1 MLFLPEI
8 YGYEPAVVVLGEP
21 TSCKCDAIT
30 VTVERKL
37 SGCAQAGQLA
47 FHILDSKSVHFIESQ
62 RAWPSDACFGL
73 VVGAGLLNRMA
84 DLRKVYLDHSAT
96 TPVDPR
102 VVAAMMPYLTEKFGN
117 ASSVHFFGQEAR
129 AAVDRARR
137 EVAALIGARANE
149 IVFVSGGTEAN
160 NLAIR
165 GVLGANP
172 SNKGHIIT
180 SAIEHSSVRG
190 ICEALE
196 KSGWEITR
204 LPAYGEGVVRAEDV
218 RAALRDNTV
227 LISVMLANNEIGT
240 IQPIE
245 ELSALVRDERAR
257 GRRHLWLHTDAVQ
270 AAGRIPLN
278 VETLGCDLL
287 SLSAHKL
294 YAPKGTGALFVRRGV
309 RLLSQNVGGHQEREK
324 RAGTE
329 GVPGI
334 VAFGAAAKLAREE
347 LDERSRHDRRLRDMF
362 ENGVTE
368 RIDDTVFNGDRAR
381 RLPHLSNISFRFIEG
396 EGLLI
401 SLDLQG
407 IAVSTG
413 SACSSGTLEPSP
425 VIRALGRNDE
435 LSRGAIRFSLGKN
448 NTDED
453 IAYVLEVLPG
463 VVERLRQISPLTKV
477 RGSEFELRSSLTTK

>member
-1 MLFLPEI
+1 
-8 YGYEPAVVVLGEP
+8 
-21 TSCKCDAIT
+21 
-30 VTVERKL
+30 
-37 SGCAQAGQLA
+37 
-47 FHILDSKSVHFIESQ
+47 
-62 RAWPSDACFGL
+62 
-73 VVGAGLLNRMA
+73 MA
-84 DLRKVYLDHSAT
+84 ETHKVYLDHSAT
-96 TPVDPR
+96 TPADPR
-102 VVAAMMPYLTEKFGN
+102 VVEAMLPYLTEKFGN
-117 ASSVHFFGQEAR
+117 ASSVHYFGQEAR
-129 AAVDRARR
+129 AAVDGARR

-165 GVLGANP
+165 GICEAAAGNASRN
-172 SNKGHIIT
+172 NKGHVIT
-180 SAIEHSSVRG
+180 SSLEHSSVRG

-196 KSGWEITR
+196 KVGKGGWEITR
-204 LPAYGEGVVRAEDV
+204 LPAYDEGIVRVEDV
-218 RAALRDNTV
+218 RAALRPDTV

-240 IQPIE
+240 IQPLE
-245 ELSALVRDERAR
+245 EIGALVGEERIR
-257 GRRHLWLHTDAVQ
+257 GRQLWLHTDAVQ
-270 AAGRIPLN
+270 AAGRIPVN

-309 RLLSQNVGGHQEREK
+309 RLISQNVGGHQEREK

-334 VAFGAAAKLAREE
+334 VAFGTAAKLAREE
-347 LDERSRHDRRLRDMF
+347 MDQRSQHDQRLRDRF
-362 ENGVTE
+362 EAGLSKHVE
-368 RIDDTVFNGDRAR
+368 DIFFNGDRAQ

-407 IAVSTG
+407 VAVSTG

-435 LSRGAIRFSLGKN
+435 LSRGAIRFSFGKD
-448 NTDED
+448 NTDQD
-453 IAYVLEVLPG
+453 VDYVLEVLPR
-463 VVERLRQISPLTKV
+463 VVERLRRLSPLNKV
-477 RGSEFELRSSLTTK
+477 SGFEFQVSS